1 MKRTHATRSGI
12 LRLAAVALAGMLLAG
27 CTESPPE
34 QQQSAAGTNQTAG
47 GTSHATAP
55 VKLTAASF
63 DQQVLQ
69 SDKPVLVDFYATWC
83 GPCKRM
89 EPIIHELAGDYA
101 GRAVVAQID
110 VDQAQEIAARYGIQ
124 YLPTFAVFKDGKVV
138 EQVVGAQNKE
148 DLAAKI
154 DAALAN

>member
-1 MKRTHATRSGI
+1 MKRNRATCVAVLG
-12 LRLAAVALAGMLLAG
+12 LAAAALAGMLLAG
-27 CTESPPE
+27 CTQSPAEP
-34 QQQSAAGTNQTAG
+34 QPGAAGTNQSSGEA
-47 GTSHATAP
+47 SHATAL

-89 EPIIHELAGDYA
+89 EPIVHDLAGNYA

-124 YLPTFAVFKDGKVV
+124 YLPTFAVFKNGQVV
-138 EQVVGAQNKE
+138 EQLVGAQSKE
-148 DLAAKI
+148 DLAAKL
-154 DAALAN
+154 DAVLAH